1 MSRMLIA
8 CILGMISMLVP
19 ASARSPFEVRLTS
32 DVADV
37 GVEFGLVVNHANTIE
52 REPTLVPPPGNYSRG
67 SMIVA
72 AFRSLD
78 PKLPGTYE
86 VYVTNSTGNIPL
98 THEHKQAAEGDAL
111 GSGGMCLYRW
121 VTADFRTYQ
130 GGACVLWEQHG
141 LGDVKTITRD
151 DETGKYY
158 LIWWGPGHDTN
169 GGAPYLKTS
178 HDHGRHGRRS
188 GLRPAWTT
196 TIPRAPRS
204 TRKMTST

>member
-1 MSRMLIA
+1 MGTPPYKRLSDHRFRSTSIKVITVTSRLLQQVATTLIMSRMLVA

-19 ASARSPFEVRLTS
+19 ASARSPFEVRLIS

-98 THEHKQAAEGDAL
+98 THEHKRAAEGDAL
-111 GSGGMCLYRW
+111 AAEECACTAGSQPISAHTKG
-121 VTADFRTYQ
+121 V
-130 GGACVLWEQHG
+130 
-141 LGDVKTITRD
+141 
-151 DETGKYY
+151 
-158 LIWWGPGHDTN
+158 
-169 GGAPYLKTS
+169 
-178 HDHGRHGRRS
+178 
-188 GLRPAWTT
+188 PA
-196 TIPRAPRS
+196 RCG
-204 TRKMTST
+204 